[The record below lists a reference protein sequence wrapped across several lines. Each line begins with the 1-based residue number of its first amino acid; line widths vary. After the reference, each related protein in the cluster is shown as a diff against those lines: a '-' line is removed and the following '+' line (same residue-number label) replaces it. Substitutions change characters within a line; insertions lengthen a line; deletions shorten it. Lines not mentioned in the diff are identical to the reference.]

1 MEQIKEVFKVF
12 DNLYSLRSDEISY
25 CKCISKTTIDNCG
38 SDGNSGETDVITEV
52 YHYQKDEL
60 DFYFKLVFNTDS
72 YGCNEF
78 LIAMS
83 LVEPKT
89 KNVTVYE

>member
-12 DNLYSLRSDEISY
+12 DNLYNLRAERIPY
-25 CKCISKTTIDNCG
+25 CKCVDKTTIDNCG
-38 SDGNSGETDVITEV
+38 IEGSQGETNIITEV

-60 DFYFKLVFNTDS
+60 DFHFKLVFNTDS
-72 YGCNEF
+72 YGEEEF
-78 LIAMS
+78 LVSMS